1 MWAWGLSASL
11 MNKWSHYVQINVK
24 ALVFSINN
32 TRQVSVVAKHVLICS
47 PLQKTTALIN
57 SHFKLN
63 NRHSFYKVTARV
75 ALLINANATL
85 FFVLLISLRA
95 PLNCRLTDALVK
107 PLFLLAVYWQ
117 GKHFNSHVW
126 CFYFGVC
133 FSAGEPRRRYTRLSP
148 LLLIRCHKI

>member
-1 MWAWGLSASL
+1 MWARGLSASL
-11 MNKWSHYVQINVK
+11 MNKWSQCVQINVK
-24 ALVFSINN
+24 ARVFSINN

-57 SHFKLN
+57 SHFKPN

-75 ALLINANATL
+75 ALWSTL
-85 FFVLLISLRA
+85 MRHVFFLLISLCA
-95 PLNCRLTDALVK
+95 PLNWRLTDPLVK
-107 PLFLLAVYWQ
+107 SLFFSHGLLTR
-117 GKHFNSHVW
+117 KHFNSHVW

-133 FSAGEPRRRYTRLSP
+133 FSAGEPRHRSTRLSP